1 MMPLMKAQGGIKL
14 GDLLAGIVDS
24 DVLLSVMDVAVTA
37 ISQDSR
43 KVSTGSLFIA
53 TRGATSH
60 GLDFTEQ
67 VVSAGATVILWDEAS
82 AEAERMLQNLQQQ
95 MVCLQVPGLREE
107 AGIIASRFYDHPS
120 LELNVIGVTGT
131 DGKTSVSHYIAQ
143 CLHSDAAPCGVLGTL
158 GNGLIDN
165 LQPTGLTTAD
175 AVSVQQSLAAL
186 VDSGAA
192 SAAMEVSSHGLDQHR
207 VKGVAFN
214 TAVFT
219 NLAQDH
225 LDYHKSMD
233 AYADAKAKLFAMPGL
248 KSAAINLDDIYGRTL
263 ADKFSDDLD
272 IWGFSTSADINMLS
286 VYSDYI
292 VHARSIKPTP
302 DGFELFVVTPRGSG
316 QLNIGLLGEFNV
328 SNALAVLTVLLLNDI
343 AFEEALNRLQSLM
356 PVAGRME
363 KVKLDTGPVVIV
375 DYAHTPQAL
384 HAACHA
390 VKQHFTGKLWCVF
403 GCGGDRDSD
412 KRPRMAQAVEQLAD
426 HIVVT
431 SDNPRSEAPEKIIE
445 EVLKGFDHQDKVT
458 SIVDRH
464 DAIQHVI
471 THAAD
476 NDVILLAGKGH
487 EAYQIMGNRQLDFDD
502 RKVARDLLAARQSG
516 ARQ

>member
-1 MMPLMKAQGGIKL
+1 MMPLMKAQAGVKL
-14 GDLLAGIVDS
+14 GDLLTGIIAT
-24 DVLLSVMDVAVTA
+24 DVLSPVMDLTVTA
-37 ISQDSR
+37 ISQNSR
-43 KVSTGSLFIA
+43 MLTAGSLFIA

-60 GLDFTEQ
+60 GLDYAEQ
-67 VVSAGATVILWDEAS
+67 AASAGAAVILWDEAS
-82 AEAERMLQNLQQQ
+82 AEAEQMLQNLQQQ
-95 MVCLQVPGLREE
+95 LVCLQVPGLREE

-143 CLHSDAAPCGVLGTL
+143 CLHTDTARCGVLGTL
-158 GNGLIDN
+158 GNGLIDA

-186 VDSGAA
+186 VDSGAV

-248 KSAAINLDDIYGRTL
+248 KAAAINLDDIYGRTL
-263 ADKFSDDLD
+263 ADRFSDDLD
-272 IWGFSTSADINMLS
+272 IWGFSTSADINALS
-286 VYSDYI
+286 IYSDFI
-292 VHARSIKPTP
+292 VHARSIEPTP

-316 QLNIGLLGEFNV
+316 QLDIGLLGEFNV
-328 SNALAVLTVLLLNDI
+328 SNVLAVLTVLLLNDI
-343 AFEEALNRLQSLM
+343 AFDDALHRLQTLL

-363 KVKLDTGPVVIV
+363 KIKLDTGPAVIV

-384 HAACHA
+384 NAACHA
-390 VKQHFTGKLWCVF
+390 VKQHFAGKLWCVF

-426 HIVVT
+426 HVVVT
-431 SDNPRSEAPEKIIE
+431 SDNPRSEDPEKIIE
-445 EVLKGFDHQDKVT
+445 EVFRGFDHPHKVT

-471 THAAD
+471 TNTAD

-487 EAYQIMGNRQLDFDD
+487 EAYQIMGDRQLAFDD
-502 RKVARDLLAARQSG
+502 RKVARALLVARQSG
-516 ARQ
+516 LRQ